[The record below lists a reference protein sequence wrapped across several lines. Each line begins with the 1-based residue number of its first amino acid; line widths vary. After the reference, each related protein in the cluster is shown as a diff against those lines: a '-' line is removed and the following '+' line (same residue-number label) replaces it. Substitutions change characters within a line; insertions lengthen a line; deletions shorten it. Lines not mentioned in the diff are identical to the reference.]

1 MARAGRA
8 TALIGVALPLLLI
21 GHSKF
26 AAFEVDALKPL
37 TAAKEPFVAEY
48 AKRAI
53 ANIEGKPYTRY
64 APTQETWEKD
74 LWSLPKGMK
83 MVVQMTMPPTGT
95 LDWEKALA
103 AFKPGPEDWS
113 VLELMSHVV
122 STKRIVALLAAALAE
137 GKLPPGINADSELE
151 SRQDGVTI
159 MHFETLASARE
170 TASTAHADM
179 LKFIRSIDD
188 STNTELR
195 FKHFV
200 FGAFNSPE

>member
-1 MARAGRA
+1 MDLKLKYVRDDEGKRRLTIPEDRRAA
-8 TALIGVALPLLLI
+8 
-21 GHSKF
+21 
-26 AAFEVDALKPL
+26 
-37 TAAKEPFVAEY
+37 
-48 AKRAI
+48 AI
-53 ANIEGKPYTRY
+53 AFV
-64 APTQETWEKD
+64 QETAQRPPAEIEAVV
-74 LWSLPKGMK
+74 LEGHEALLASLEGISET
-83 MVVQMTMPPTGT
+83 Q
-95 LDWEKALA
+95 A

-170 TASTAHADM
+170 AAATAHADM

-200 FGAFNSPE
+200 FGAFNSREWAVFQRVHDDNHAPQVFDIKASAGYPAA